1 VSRRRFVL
9 ATGNPGKAAE
19 IDALLAAAGVE
30 VVPQSAFGL
39 APAGEHGTT
48 FVENAIAKA
57 RHAARGSGLPA
68 LADDSGLVVDALGGE
83 PGVHSSRYAG
93 PGADDAANNA
103 RLLKA
108 LKGVAP
114 RERSAR
120 FVCVV
125 VLMRHPGDPLPVVC
139 EGVWE
144 GTILPAPRGS
154 GGFGY
159 DPIFH
164 YPPYGAT
171 LAEVPA
177 EAKLAVA
184 HRGRAFRALAAWL
197 GRGRPTDRAAR

>member
-1 VSRRRFVL
+1 MSRRRFVL

-19 IDALLAAAGVE
+19 IDALLAATGIE

-144 GTILPAPRGS
+144 GTILTAPRGS

-159 DPIFH
+159 DPLFG
-164 YPPYGAT
+164 PAGCPGSA
-171 LAEVPA
+171 AELERA
-177 EAKLAVA
+177 EKNRLS
-184 HRGRAFRALAAWL
+184 HRGRAFALLIERLAGAQAYHS
-197 GRGRPTDRAAR
+197 D

>member
-1 VSRRRFVL
+1 MSRRRFVL

-19 IDALLAAAGVE
+19 IDALLAATGIE
-30 VVPQSAFGL
+30 VVAQSAFGL

-93 PGADDAANNA
+93 PEANDAANNA

-125 VLMRHPGDPLPVVC
+125 VLMRHPGDPLPIVC

-144 GTILPAPRGS
+144 GTILTAPRGS

-159 DPIFH
+159 DPLFG
-164 YPPYGAT
+164 PAGCPGSA
-171 LAEVPA
+171 AELERA
-177 EAKLAVA
+177 EKNRLS
-184 HRGRAFRALAAWL
+184 HRGRAFALLIERLADAQAYHS
-197 GRGRPTDRAAR
+197 D

>member
-1 VSRRRFVL
+1 MSRRRFVL

-68 LADDSGLVVDALGGE
+68 LADDSGLVVDALGGD
-83 PGVHSSRYAG
+83 PGVRSSRYAG
-93 PGADDAANNA
+93 PEANDAANNA

-108 LKGVAP
+108 LEGVAP
-114 RERSAR
+114 GERSAR

-159 DPIFH
+159 DPLF
-164 YPPYGAT
+164 G
-171 LAEVPA
+171 PA
-177 EAKLAVA
+177 ECPGSAAELERAEKNRLS
-184 HRGRAFRALAAWL
+184 HRGRAFALLIERLAGARAYH
-197 GRGRPTDRAAR
+197 PD